1 MDSTK
6 SLTLINQQ
14 CKILQYKLS
23 LTDDPQQI
31 DILSKR
37 LTNLLAVMEFLVTM
51 ESNPTSPVAPE

>member
-14 CKILQYKLS
+14 CKILQYQLR
-23 LTDDPQQI
+23 LTNDPQKI

-37 LTNLLAVMEFLVTM
+37 LTNLLAVMEFLVSM
-51 ESNPTSPVAPE
+51 KSNSTSPVAPE